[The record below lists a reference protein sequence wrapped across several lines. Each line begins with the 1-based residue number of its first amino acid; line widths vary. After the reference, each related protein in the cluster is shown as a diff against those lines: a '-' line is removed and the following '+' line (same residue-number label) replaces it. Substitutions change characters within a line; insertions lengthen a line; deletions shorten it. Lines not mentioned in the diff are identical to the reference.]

1 MDAAACA
8 SLFNPYR
15 STAMVTAR
23 IGRHTVEF
31 YGAVDELPI
40 VRFHKY
46 QKALLIDAGIGGDI
60 AALDQR
66 LEKTRRYLMAGKGE
80 DAQRELANLRQCVYL
95 VQGEINPRHRAFAAL
110 VRKVDGEEFP
120 EASDE
125 AIERILALL
134 ADAPTGELDGQLL
147 AVKKKIEAELTLYFP
162 KVFESP
168 ETKEY
173 YDILKRRTQTQLELL
188 ASGINPEGNED
199 IDALTTALMTLYPA
213 KVYDGPDGEEV
224 RADRN
229 FEDICL
235 VLSEQLHIQPKSC
248 SVFEFYSAYDFAQR
262 RAKEAEKAQKRAK
275 SAH

>member
-1 MDAAACA
+1 
-8 SLFNPYR
+8 
-15 STAMVTAR
+15 MVTAR

-134 ADAPTGELDGQLL
+134 ADAPVGELDGQLL

-162 KVFESP
+162 KVFDSP

-173 YDILKRRTQTQLELL
+173 FDILKRRTQTQLELL
-188 ASGINPEGNED
+188 ASGINPEGNGD

-235 VLSEQLHIQPKSC
+235 VLSEQLHISPKSC

-262 RAKEAEKAQKRAK
+262 RAKEAEKVQKRVK
-275 SAH
+275 SAR